1 MFGLCE
7 QVARL
12 RDRRRRPQIPTSSVW
27 LATFALFALRFR
39 SFNAFEQELRRPR
52 VWEAWVGARKPSAD
66 TMGRVLATMDLDDLR
81 GVLLHVH
88 RRMWRSKAVARCGGG
103 RMRVVAVDGHELFAS
118 RTRHC
123 SRCLERELSTA
134 DGPVIQYYHRVVAAS
149 WVDVSVPVML
159 DVEPINPGEGE
170 VVAARRLLDRVL
182 ASYGRLIDVITG
194 DAIYLEAPFCRQMLE
209 AGKYFVVVMKQE
221 ARELFQDADGL
232 RSIVAPVEL
241 VNRGS
246 RSRVWDLEGLTSFS
260 TLGTPVRVV
269 WSEDEHT
276 RTKRAGDR
284 EVVVTEPHR
293 WVWVT
298 NLPRDMASAATVC
311 RWGHHRWDIE
321 NCGFNEPAALWSM
334 DHCFVHHPT
343 AIVALL
349 LTLALAMA
357 TTYLFYQRNL
367 KPEARRHLTRLA
379 LAGRFREDIVTY
391 RGVCVWPAPEPDG

>member
-7 QVARL
+7 QVDRL

-27 LATFALFALRFR
+27 LAVFALFALRFR

-52 VWEAWVGARKPSAD
+52 VWEAWVGLRKPSAD
-66 TMGRVLATMDLDDLR
+66 TMGRVLAKLDLDDLR
-81 GVLLHVH
+81 GVLLDVH
-88 RRMWRSKAVARCGGG
+88 RRMWRSKALARCGGG

-123 SRCLERELSTA
+123 PRCLKRELSTA
-134 DGPVIQYYHRVVAAS
+134 NGPVTEYYHRVVAAS

-170 VVAARRLLDRVL
+170 VVTARRLLDRVL

-194 DAIYLEAPFCRQMLE
+194 DAIYLEAPFCRQMQE
-209 AGKYFVVVMKQE
+209 AEKYFVVVMKQE
-221 ARELFQDADGL
+221 ARELFADANGL
-232 RSIVAPVEL
+232 RSVVTPMVL
-241 VNRGS
+241 TNGGLTS
-246 RSRVWDLEGLTSFS
+246 HVWDFEGLTSFS

-276 RTKRAGDR
+276 RRTSVGGRKVNAAD
-284 EVVVTEPHR
+284 THR

-298 NLPRDMASAATVC
+298 NLPRDVASAATVS

-334 DHCFVHHPT
+334 DHCFIHHPT

-349 LTLALAMA
+349 LTLALALA

-379 LAGRFREDIVTY
+379 LAGRFREDIVSY
-391 RGVCVWPAPEPDG
+391 RGVSLWPAPEPDG

>member
-7 QVARL
+7 QVAQL
-12 RDRRRRPQIPTSSVW
+12 SDRRRRPQIPTSSVW
-27 LATFALFALRFR
+27 LAVFALFALRFR

-52 VWEAWVGARKPSAD
+52 VWEAWVGRRKPSAD

-88 RRMWRSKAVARCGGG
+88 RRMWRSKALARRGGG
-103 RMRVVAVDGHELFAS
+103 RMRVVAVDGHELCAS
-118 RTRHC
+118 RIRHC
-123 SRCLERELSTA
+123 SRCLKRELSTA
-134 DGPVIQYYHRVVAAS
+134 NGPVTESYHRVVAAS
-149 WVDVSVPVML
+149 WVDVSVPGML
-159 DVEPINPGEGE
+159 DVEPISPGAGE
-170 VVAARRLLDRVL
+170 VVAARRLLERVL

-194 DAIYLEAPFCRQMLE
+194 DAIYLEAAFCRQMQE
-209 AGKYFVVVMKQE
+209 AGKSFVVVMKQE
-221 ARELFQDADGL
+221 ARELYADADGL

-241 VNRGS
+241 VNGGS
-246 RSRVWDLEGLTSFS
+246 RSQVWDLEGLTSFS

-276 RTKRAGDR
+276 RRTRVDGR
-284 EVVVTEPHR
+284 NLTFTESTR

-298 NLPRDMASAATVC
+298 NLPRDAASAATVS

-321 NCGFNEPAALWSM
+321 NCGFNEPAALWGM
-334 DHCFVHHPT
+334 DHCFVHHPI

-357 TTYLFYQRNL
+357 TTYLFYQRNP
-367 KPEARRHLTRLA
+367 KPQARRHLTRLA
-379 LAGRFREDIVTY
+379 LAGRCREDIVSY
-391 RGVCVWPAPEPDG
+391 RGLSVWPAPQPDG